1 MVILILGPSG
11 PQRVWGHNDGVP
23 HFRAHEATGARTAL
37 KSAAAFGAVGLGLS
51 AVYAFSGFGIPCPWR
66 YLTHTLC
73 PFCGATTM
81 GAHLLEGDFAAAW
94 AANQFVFLILAG
106 LAVACVFW
114 VVELLGGRVPRPR
127 GRLADQR
134 VWYAAL
140 GVAAVAFAVVR
151 NLVPLG

>member
-1 MVILILGPSG
+1 
-11 PQRVWGHNDGVP
+11 
-23 HFRAHEATGARTAL
+23 
-37 KSAAAFGAVGLGLS
+37 
-51 AVYAFSGFGIPCPWR
+51 
-66 YLTHTLC
+66 
-73 PFCGATTM
+73 M
-81 GAHLLEGDFAAAW
+81 GAHLLQGDFAAAW